1 MLLQHRV
8 LVPTTDTRPTAVRTF
23 FESTTDVM
31 VFSCYV
37 AGVVP
42 AHAGVLSLRRGHA
55 AAALP
60 TARPTVATSLG
71 AGQDGREFI
80 SAITCSRRANEAEAN
95 KCPVT

>member
-42 AHAGVLSLRRGHA
+42 AHAGVLSLRRE
-55 AAALP
+55 
-60 TARPTVATSLG
+60 RP
-71 AGQDGREFI
+71 
-80 SAITCSRRANEAEAN
+80 CCRRAADGPPD
-95 KCPVT
+95 CRD